1 MRHLVEMQT
10 EEFQKLFFEMKDK
23 LYRFSLRI
31 VRSSDVAED
40 VVQEVMIKLWT
51 KRERMDG
58 IENINGWLM
67 VLARNLSIDKIRS
80 KHHATGSLE
89 TAYYIADGDVKPDKQ
104 AEQSDLMRQIEAA
117 VQQLPETQRLVF
129 HLRDVEGMTYKE
141 IGEILEISL
150 DNVKV
155 NLFRARQKLRKQLNK
170 VESYGIS

>member
-1 MRHLVEMQT
+1 MRHQVEMQT
-10 EEFQKLFFEMKDK
+10 EEFQRLFFEMKDK

-31 VRSSDVAED
+31 VRSTDVAED

-51 KRERMDG
+51 KRNSMEG
-58 IENINGWLM
+58 IENIHGWLM

-89 TAYYIADGDVKPDKQ
+89 TAFYVADSEIKPDKH
-104 AEQSDLMRQIEAA
+104 AEQSDLMQQIDAA
-117 VQQLPETQRLVF
+117 VQQLPETQRIVF

-141 IGEILEISL
+141 IGEIMEISL

-155 NLFRARQKLRKQLNK
+155 NLFRARQKLRKLLKQ